1 MNQGTPGYPGSVIVK
16 TLAFG
21 LCLLLGGCTG
31 ASGQE
36 PVKETAGRFLGALAS
51 GDHRSACALLAPR
64 ARESW
69 APDSCERGLSGANVP
84 DGTPETVSIWSEE
97 AQVKTARDTL
107 FLHESSTGWLITGAG
122 CRHRNEQVYDC
133 AVGGP

>member
-1 MNQGTPGYPGSVIVK
+1 MIVK

-21 LCLLLGGCTG
+21 VGLLLAGCAG

-36 PVKETAGRFLGALAS
+36 PVKVTTERFLGALAS
-51 GDHRSACALLAPR
+51 GEHRSACALLAPR

-69 APDSCERGLSGANVP
+69 APQDCERGLAGANVP
-84 DGTPETVSIWSEE
+84 GGVPESVSVWSEE

-107 FLHESSTGWLITGAG
+107 FLHESPTGWLITGAG

>member
-1 MNQGTPGYPGSVIVK
+1 MIVK
-16 TLAFG
+16 ALVFGACLVLA
-21 LCLLLGGCTG
+21 GCTG

-36 PVKETAGRFLGALAS
+36 PVKEAAGRFLGAVAS

-69 APDSCERGLSGANVP
+69 APETCERGLAAAKVP
-84 DGTPETVSIWSEE
+84 GGTPEAASVWSEE

-107 FLHESSTGWLITGAG
+107 FLHESSSGWLITGAG
-122 CRHRNEQVYDC
+122 CHHRNEQVYDC
-133 AVGGP
+133 LVGGP

>member
-1 MNQGTPGYPGSVIVK
+1 MIVK
-16 TLAFG
+16 ALAFG
-21 LCLLLGGCTG
+21 SCLLLAGCAG

-36 PVKETAGRFLGALAS
+36 PVRETAGRFLGALAA

-69 APDSCERGLSGANVP
+69 APESCERGLAGANVP

-107 FLHESSTGWLITGAG
+107 FLHESSTGWVITGAG